1 MLSPD
6 TATVSHGVG
15 PQMDRT
21 ALEIRQSLVSS
32 NRATVSNSHSA
43 TCTERWD
50 NNDHDRRGL
59 GCTGGCYTR
68 PAHRRRA
75 PCDRCR
81 RSACRPSRRCH
92 GARARRCRRRTALAH
107 GRSKYCFPGPRVELA
122 DGGPGVSSM
131 QSKSTR
137 GCPWVCCPRPMVR
150 ATSLNVVHD
159 QSFFAMSSREG
170 SRATAGSCT
179 RSCRRSG

>member
-1 MLSPD
+1 ML
-6 TATVSHGVG
+6 
-15 PQMDRT
+15 
-21 ALEIRQSLVSS
+21 
-32 NRATVSNSHSA
+32 
-43 TCTERWD
+43 
-50 NNDHDRRGL
+50 
-59 GCTGGCYTR
+59 R

-107 GRSKYCFPGPRVELA
+107 GRSKCCFPGPRVELA

-137 GCPWVCCPRPMVR
+137 GCPWVCCPCPMVR
-150 ATSLNVVHD
+150 ATSLNVVHG
-159 QSFFAMSSREG
+159 QSLFAMSSREG
-170 SRATAGSCT
+170 SRVTAGSCRSASRT
-179 RSCRRSG
+179 RVQHAFLSSVGLFLVGLTPRIQNLICLVQLGIGLLRF